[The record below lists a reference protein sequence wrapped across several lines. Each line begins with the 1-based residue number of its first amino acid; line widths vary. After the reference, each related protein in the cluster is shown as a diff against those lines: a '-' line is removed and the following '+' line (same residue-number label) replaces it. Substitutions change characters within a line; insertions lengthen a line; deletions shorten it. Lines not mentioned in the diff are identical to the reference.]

1 MGVVGCAENDT
12 VPCARPSTAPA
23 INKPT
28 ARTPVTA
35 RLPQF
40 RAPVVLTS
48 PIVFNRNIRLHVS
61 SSVQPLPA
69 SNLFQRLLNISFT
82 NQDITSSPHLPC
94 PQHRIYQRIA
104 IVRQ

>member
-1 MGVVGCAENDT
+1 MGVVGCLEDDT
-12 VPCARPSTAPA
+12 VPCARPCTAPA
-23 INKPT
+23 ISKPT

-69 SNLFQRLLNISFT
+69 SSLFQRPA
-82 NQDITSSPHLPC
+82 SSSVQPLPSVRSLSASA
-94 PQHRIYQRIA
+94 QHCLH
-104 IVRQ
+104 